1 MYNKLII
8 TASALRNYPMK
19 TTNSPLSLSKQL
31 AFSALFASL
40 CLIGTMVIAI
50 PLPTGYFNVGDV
62 FVLLSAWFL
71 GPLYGSLAAGIG
83 SALADVIMGYAVYA
97 PFTLLIKGADA
108 FIAYLVWSFLKTLL
122 TKPQLDSALRFCAAL
137 AGETIMVLGYLLVET
152 LFYGFPVAL
161 TTLLGNAT
169 QGGCCL
175 LLATI
180 IMGIFYQIKAVGR
193 LFPYLKTN
201 K

>member
-1 MYNKLII
+1 
-8 TASALRNYPMK
+8 MK
-19 TTNSPLSLSKQL
+19 VNNTTLSLSKQL
-31 AFSALFASL
+31 AFSALFAAL

-62 FVLLSAWFL
+62 FVLLAAWFL
-71 GPLYGSLAAGIG
+71 GPLYGSLAAGVG
-83 SALADVIMGYAVYA
+83 SALADVIMGYAIYA
-97 PFTLLIKGADA
+97 PFTCIIKGLDA
-108 FIAYLVWSFLKTLL
+108 FITYLVCSFLKKCIRTARWDSIPRLL
-122 TKPQLDSALRFCAAL
+122 SALV
-137 AGETIMVLGYLLVET
+137 GEAIMVLGYLLVET

-180 IMGIFYQIKAVGR
+180 VMGVFYRIKAIKR
-193 LFPYLKTN
+193 LFPHLEADE
-201 K
+201 